1 MPSTLISFATKSCT
15 AGQLVAKLHVIEV
28 GATAGQP
35 TFSKKQVDLFFP
47 PGFEDDFPVSMQVRR
62 LSARRLSPNPCIT
75 QARHAVVVCSCPAK
89 ADVRNLPPLG

>member
-1 MPSTLISFATKSCT
+1 MPSTLISFATKSFT

-35 TFSKKQVDLFFP
+35 AFSKKQVDLFFP

-62 LSARRLSPNPCIT
+62 LPYA
-75 QARHAVVVCSCPAK
+75 
-89 ADVRNLPPLG
+89 